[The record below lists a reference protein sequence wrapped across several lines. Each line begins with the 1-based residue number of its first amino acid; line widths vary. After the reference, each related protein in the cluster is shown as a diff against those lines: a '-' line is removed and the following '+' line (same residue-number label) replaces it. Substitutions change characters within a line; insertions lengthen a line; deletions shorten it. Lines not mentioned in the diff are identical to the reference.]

1 MEENKEV
8 LNTSETKENIEK
20 RHPNYFLV
28 FVFLSLFLVVFS
40 AFYNLYFK
48 KDYDFLVET
57 SCDNS
62 IENCFY
68 RDCSVEECPPNNLS
82 LYKQYHMRAYDF
94 EKCENEDCTNLCTTT
109 NLCTQ
114 VLCSEQDIE
123 EGLCLTPEEPSP
135 EPEILDQIV
144 GTLEVLEGEANLEAK
159 IQ

>member
-8 LNTSETKENIEK
+8 LNTSDTKENTDK
-20 RHPNYFLV
+20 KHPNYFLV
-28 FVFLSLFLVVFS
+28 FVFFSLFLVVFS

-68 RDCSVEECPPNNLS
+68 RDCLVEECPPNNLS
-82 LYKQYHMRAYDF
+82 LYSQYHMRAYDF

-123 EGLCLTPEEPSP
+123 DGLCLTPEEQSQ
-135 EPEILDQIV
+135 ESEVLDKIV
-144 GTLEVLEGEANLEAK
+144 ETLEALEGDIILEK
-159 IQ
+159 KTQ